1 MQNLD
6 ILTIQ
11 IYKWIGRV
19 KQMYIES
26 KIESRF
32 GNDGS
37 RILLYCIRDCF
48 NISMEMILYRK
59 NMKKGQQLRKK
70 M

>member
-37 RILLYCIRDCF
+37 NLVLFYTVFVIV
-48 NISMEMILYRK
+48 SMKMILYRK
-59 NMKKGQQLRKK
+59 NMKKGQQLQKK

>member
-32 GNDGS
+32 GNDRS
-37 RILLYCIRDCF
+37 NLVLFYTVFVIVSIK
-48 NISMEMILYRK
+48 MILYRK

>member
-32 GNDGS
+32 GNDES
-37 RILLYCIRDCF
+37 NLVLFYTVFVIVSIF
-48 NISMEMILYRK
+48 PWK
-59 NMKKGQQLRKK
+59 
-70 M
+70 